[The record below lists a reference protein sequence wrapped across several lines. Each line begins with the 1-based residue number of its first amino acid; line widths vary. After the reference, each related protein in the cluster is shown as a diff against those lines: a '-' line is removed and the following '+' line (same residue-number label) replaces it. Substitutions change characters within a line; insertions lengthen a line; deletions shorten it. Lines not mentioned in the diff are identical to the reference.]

1 MHFFGEFTIFV
12 VKFTA
17 FFVEF
22 THFFVIFCRD
32 RRLRASSKIF

>member
-32 RRLRASSKIF
+32 RRLRASSKFF

>member
-32 RRLRASSKIF
+32 RRLRASSKNF